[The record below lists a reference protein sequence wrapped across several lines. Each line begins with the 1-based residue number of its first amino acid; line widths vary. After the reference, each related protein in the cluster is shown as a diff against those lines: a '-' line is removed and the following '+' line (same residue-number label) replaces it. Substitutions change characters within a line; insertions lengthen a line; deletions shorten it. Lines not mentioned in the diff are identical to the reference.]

1 MDNRPFDE
9 RIHPS
14 TVRLIGDVRS
24 MLANDDSRRW
34 IGPRLILESGRC
46 TVARG
51 QGVTENHPF
60 PLEENF
66 SNGGEGILLGENG
79 TKELLNKRSESM
91 DAHPLLVK
99 PLKDVFIKLPGSVE
113 RDLLVE

>member
-1 MDNRPFDE
+1 M
-9 RIHPS
+9 
-14 TVRLIGDVRS
+14 GDVPLRGDKV
-24 MLANDDSRRW
+24 LRR
-34 IGPRLILESGRC
+34 L
-46 TVARG
+46 
-51 QGVTENHPF
+51 ENHPF

-66 SNGGEGILLGENG
+66 SNGILLGENG